1 VIRSRISSK
10 FGDKVLRAQL
20 VQGSDDCD
28 RLISPE
34 NGLRVAMAHQ

>member
-1 VIRSRISSK
+1 MLGGKIIW
-10 FGDKVLRAQL
+10 AQL
-20 VQGSDDCD
+20 IQGSDDCD